1 MRRRQWIAL
10 GLAGIAVLAVGCGG
24 GPEVNYNDQK
34 IVEKLNLDQ
43 TGKGYAIDGDPFC
56 EIDGQLLNSA
66 DEIEQVAEQQ
76 KQVGIVID
84 SREGNVGVIGLVPFA
99 PDCRD
104 TATKKLNRLD
114 PEPTD

>member
-1 MRRRQWIAL
+1 MRRRQRIAL
-10 GLAGIAVLAVGCGG
+10 GLAGIAVLVAGCGG
-24 GPEVNYNDQK
+24 GSDANYNDRK
-34 IVEKLNLDQ
+34 IVEKLNLDE

-56 EIDGQLLNSA
+56 EIDGRLLNNA
-66 DEIEQVAEQQ
+66 DEIEQVAEEK

-84 SREGNVGVIGLVPFA
+84 SRAGNVGVIGLVPFA

>member
-10 GLAGIAVLAVGCGG
+10 GLAGIAVLVVGCGG
-24 GPEVNYNDQK
+24 GSDVNYNDQK
-34 IVEKLNLDQ
+34 IVEKLNLDE
-43 TGKGYAIDGDPFC
+43 TGNGYAIDGDPFC
-56 EIDGQLLNSA
+56 EIDGRLLNNA
-66 DEIEQVAEQQ
+66 DEIEQVAEQK

-84 SREGNVGVIGLVPFA
+84 SRAGNVGVIGLVPFA